1 MLSHGDYSLGLR
13 SSTNYCQIMVA
24 ERKRVDRLNL
34 RISTPEGVP
43 LPFYRR
49 GSTSTHTKRRD
60 LLVHL
65 GNGLSKPTDD
75 VGQQLNDKFKVGFS
89 HSSKIEKI
97 SKIKD
102 TRYVLLQM
110 LF

>member
-1 MLSHGDYSLGLR
+1 M
-13 SSTNYCQIMVA
+13 
-24 ERKRVDRLNL
+24 
-34 RISTPEGVP
+34 
-43 LPFYRR
+43 
-49 GSTSTHTKRRD
+49 
-60 LLVHL
+60 HL

-89 HSSKIEKI
+89 QSSKIEKI

>member
-1 MLSHGDYSLGLR
+1 
-13 SSTNYCQIMVA
+13 MVA

-49 GSTSTHTKRRD
+49 GSTSIHTKRRD

-65 GNGLSKPTDD
+65 GNGLSKPTDN
-75 VGQQLNDKFKVGFS
+75 VGQQLNDKFKVWLS
-89 HSSKIEKI
+89 QSSCSEKAI
-97 SKIKD
+97 KIKD
-102 TRYVLLQM
+102 
-110 LF
+110 

>member
-13 SSTNYCQIMVA
+13 SSTNDCQIMVA

-75 VGQQLNDKFKVGFS
+75 VGQQSNDKFKGGFS
-89 HSSKIEKI
+89 QSSNIGKT

-102 TRYVLLQM
+102 
-110 LF
+110 